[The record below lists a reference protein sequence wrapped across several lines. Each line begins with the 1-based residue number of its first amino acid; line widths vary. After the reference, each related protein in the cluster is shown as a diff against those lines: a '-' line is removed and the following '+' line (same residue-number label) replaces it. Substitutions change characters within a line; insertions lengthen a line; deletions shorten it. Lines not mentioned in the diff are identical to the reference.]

1 MLYVV
6 AAIDFLHYVVAVAA
20 FLEILFLDQLFGD
33 SDMLRYAT
41 WSFMS
46 SSSAGS
52 ACLSQALSTGK

>member
-41 WSFMS
+41 
-46 SSSAGS
+46 
-52 ACLSQALSTGK
+52 